1 MIVIIIL
8 ILIAYGILN
17 IPYAN
22 QLASP
27 FLAVVLI
34 YFAVVIYNL
43 RKENRELN
51 NKIDDLKA
59 TINDNYNNLIAK
71 LNNKDEITEKTET
84 DCKPS
89 DNMPQE

>member
-8 ILIAYGILN
+8 ILISYGILN

-43 RKENRELN
+43 RKENRE
-51 NKIDDLKA
+51 K
-59 TINDNYNNLIAK
+59 
-71 LNNKDEITEKTET
+71 
-84 DCKPS
+84 
-89 DNMPQE
+89 

>member
-8 ILIAYGILN
+8 ILISYGILN

-34 YFAVVIYNL
+34 YFAVVIY
-43 RKENRELN
+43 KE
-51 NKIDDLKA
+51 K
-59 TINDNYNNLIAK
+59 
-71 LNNKDEITEKTET
+71 KTESLII
-84 DCKPS
+84 K
-89 DNMPQE
+89 